1 MFTYSP
7 MLTLKISLRT
17 TLITLLLVWSS
28 GRGQDNA
35 APPADLG
42 QEEQAGPAGFEIR
55 VDADPPKATVGDYIT
70 LQYLFLVP
78 EGHKIRLP
86 SVAATSGEF
95 TIIESFPA
103 DALPVGPGESPD
115 QQAEPKVPADKS
127 GVRSTA
133 SMVVTLYKLGE
144 FQFPALQFALID
156 ASGQEMMVESPPV
169 TIQIESVLTE
179 ADSELKHLKT
189 QAEIVEPVSW
199 LLWTAVGIL
208 ALILV
213 ALAWWLWQRGR
224 RREELP
230 SPRQPGLD
238 AFAAAK
244 AEIRDL
250 LGRGLLEKG
259 FVKQFYVALS
269 EIVRKLLEA
278 GYEIQTL
285 EKTTDEIMESL
296 RRGRDDSDPGG
307 EFTIIEQL
315 LLEFDLVKF
324 AKYIPNQSSNE
335 RAVQGAY
342 QILTWG
348 KQRRDQ
354 RAVAKEAESKT
365 ETTHVT

>member
-7 MLTLKISLRT
+7 MHTLKISLRT
-17 TLITLLLVWSS
+17 TLMTLLLVWSS

-35 APPADLG
+35 APLGDPG

-70 LQYLFLVP
+70 LQYMFLVP

-86 SVAATSGEF
+86 SVADSGEF

-103 DALPVGPGESPD
+103 DALPVVPGESPG
-115 QQAEPKVPADKS
+115 QQADPKVPADQS

-156 ASGQEMMVESPPV
+156 PSGQERMVESPPV

-179 ADSELKHLKT
+179 ADSELKNLKT

-199 LLWTAVGIL
+199 LLWSAVGIL

-238 AFAAAK
+238 PFAAAE

-259 FVKQFYVALS
+259 FVKQFYVSLS
-269 EIVRKLLEA
+269 EIVRSCSRQGMRSRHSRRRQMRLWRVFGGMIRTRA
-278 GYEIQTL
+278 GIHCHRTGFARIRSCQVCQVHP
-285 EKTTDEIMESL
+285 ESI
-296 RRGRDDSDPGG
+296 RERAGRPGCVSDP
-307 EFTIIEQL
+307 
-315 LLEFDLVKF
+315 DLGQT
-324 AKYIPNQSSNE
+324 A
-335 RAVQGAY
+335 
-342 QILTWG
+342 
-348 KQRRDQ
+348 
-354 RAVAKEAESKT
+354 
-365 ETTHVT
+365 